1 MLTGAND
8 ITYDVIAIGTYFSMF
23 FFYIRTPLRFALI
36 GGNLTAQKYFSTNV
50 PQISVWLGSDVKKSD
65 IKSDVTS
72 TIKET
77 TASHE
82 NDKDWTWLLPV
93 LSFPLWHCEVG
104 YTDIGQV
111 SVPQFGAV

>member
-50 PQISVWLGSDVKKSD
+50 PQISV
-65 IKSDVTS
+65 
-72 TIKET
+72 
-77 TASHE
+77 
-82 NDKDWTWLLPV
+82 
-93 LSFPLWHCEVG
+93 
-104 YTDIGQV
+104 
-111 SVPQFGAV
+111 